1 MKLVSEQLINGKRFA
16 ANARLDTVFIRD
28 TRIDDGI
35 ILFDYYITEIQT
47 RFPFVICG
55 ILFIAKL
62 SSTNLYLSCVLSLD
76 TEDETILSYA
86 ADGYLEYKI
95 ELSAAEEKELLLF
108 LVRFFMPPSN

>member
-1 MKLVSEQLINGKRFA
+1 MKLVSEQIINGKRIS

-28 TRIDDGI
+28 THIDDGV
-35 ILFDYYITEIQT
+35 ILFDYDISEIQT

-76 TEDETILSYA
+76 AEDKTILSYA
-86 ADGYLEYKI
+86 ADGYLECKV

-108 LVRFFMPPSN
+108 FVRFFM